1 MLLLS
6 LLTACTSDCPDGS
19 ILGDDGLCY
28 QDDGSDTTDT
38 IDTADTDTTPV
49 DTTPD
54 GAADPFEVTAEVS
67 EYVRTVVT
75 VRWKT
80 EAETTGYV
88 TFGEGSDYGR
98 ISPMTSSGTEHEV
111 QLLGLWAD
119 TDFHFQVVS
128 TGEDD
133 TEWLSEDHTVTTGSL
148 PPEIPQMSFT
158 GEAGWEGF
166 IFAPI
171 QGINYLAAAVDNQG
185 RVVWYKVLDSTTH
198 HVMRAQMLD
207 DGSAVAICMAGQD
220 SQGNKE
226 DGYVL
231 LVSMDGSVEQEVAVP
246 YIDHD
251 MALKPDGT
259 IVGIV
264 LKNEEGFSQA
274 ADSIQDV
281 THDGVMTEI
290 FSAWDHIDW
299 LAGEQLAGGNW
310 THANAL
316 DYYPEEDAYYMAMKE
331 LHTMVKVDG
340 TSGEVQWAF
349 GGAGNQFTFAE
360 GTEPL
365 SMHHQFHAYSD
376 NRLVV
381 FENGE
386 PSRGYSKAREFELD
400 TKNMIA
406 TEVWSYTREPSVYVF
421 AKGDVERLDN
431 GNTLVTWSS
440 SGEIQEVTPEGGVV
454 WQVNTDLGS
463 AITFIDRVESLYGTP
478 AGE

>member
-1 MLLLS
+1 MLILS
-6 LLTACTSDCPDGS
+6 LLACTTSCPEGS
-19 ILGDDGLCY
+19 VLRDDGLCHL
-28 QDDGSDTTDT
+28 DTNETVD
-38 IDTADTDTTPV
+38 DTAADTTPV

-54 GAADPFEVTAEVS
+54 GAADPFEITTEVS

-80 EAETTGYV
+80 EAETTGYIE
-88 TFGEGSDYGR
+88 FGEGADYGR
-98 ISPMTSSGTEHEV
+98 ITPTTASGTEHEA

-119 TDFHFQVVS
+119 TEFHFRVVS
-128 TGEDD
+128 AEDGGEDWISD
-133 TEWLSEDHTVTTGSL
+133 DYTVTTGSL

-171 QGINYLAAAVDNQG
+171 QGINYLAAAIDSQG
-185 RVVWYKVLDSTTH
+185 RVVWYKVLESSTH

-251 MALKPDGT
+251 MTLKPDGT

-264 LKNEEGFSQA
+264 LKTEDGFNQY
-274 ADSIQDV
+274 ADSIQEV
-281 THDGVMTEI
+281 THDGEMTQI
-290 FSAWDHIDW
+290 FNAWDHVDW
-299 LAGEQLAGGNW
+299 LTDEPLGGNNW

-331 LHTMVKVDG
+331 LHTMVKVDAP
-340 TSGEVQWAF
+340 SGEVQWAF
-349 GGAGNQFTFAE
+349 GGTGNQFTFAD
-360 GTEPL
+360 GTIPL
-365 SMHHQFHAYSD
+365 SMHHQFHIFD
-376 NRLVV
+376 EDRLVV

-386 PSRGYSKAREFELD
+386 SSRGYSMAREFVLD
-400 TKNMIA
+400 TENMIA
-406 TEVWSYTREPSVYVF
+406 TEVWSYVREPSVFVF
-421 AKGDVERLDN
+421 AKGDVERLDS

-440 SGEIQEVTPEGGVV
+440 SGEIQEVTPDGDVV

-463 AITFIDRVESLYGTP
+463 AITFIDRVESLYG
-478 AGE
+478 E